1 MQVTASVYSQNT
13 LLNLNM
19 KNTSLRDVLREIENQ
34 SEFTFL
40 YNNTKID
47 VSKEVDAQFKSS
59 KVEDVL
65 NQVLNGTGIAYVVI
79 EKQVIL
85 AGKDQM
91 KSAVEAAQQQQKR
104 ITGKVVDQSGSPI
117 PGASVVVKGT
127 TIGITTDNDGNYS
140 LPIAPD
146 AKSIVFSF
154 VGMRSQ
160 EVALTGKSEYNV
172 TLTEETTQLEE
183 IVAVGYGTQRKNN
196 LTTSVST
203 MKNSNLD
210 ERAISRVDQ
219 ALVGQLAGIN
229 VKQTTGVPGKAFS
242 IQVRGTGSISAGN
255 EPLYVIDGFP
265 LSTATT
271 NGAGN
276 FATGNPL
283 DNINPNDIESIQV
296 LKDAAAAAIYGSRAS
311 NGVIL
316 ITTKRGKTGKP
327 KITYNTY
334 AGINQATRQVSM
346 LDGQG
351 WIDRATE
358 IINGQYVT
366 TYGAKGAKATDDT
379 AARTAIVGSFSA
391 NYFLDPRWTQAGHP
405 GLDFINWQD
414 EIFRTGQMQS
424 HEITASGGNDIV
436 KYFVSGN
443 FANQDGFV
451 KNMGYKT
458 YSARANVEVNATEK
472 LKMGINISPT

>member
-183 IVAVGYGTQRKNN
+183 IAT
-196 LTTSVST
+196 
-203 MKNSNLD
+203 
-210 ERAISRVDQ
+210 I
-219 ALVGQLAGIN
+219 
-229 VKQTTGVPGKAFS
+229 
-242 IQVRGTGSISAGN
+242 
-255 EPLYVIDGFP
+255 LYI
-265 LSTATT
+265 
-271 NGAGN
+271 
-276 FATGNPL
+276 
-283 DNINPNDIESIQV
+283 
-296 LKDAAAAAIYGSRAS
+296 
-311 NGVIL
+311 
-316 ITTKRGKTGKP
+316 
-327 KITYNTY
+327 
-334 AGINQATRQVSM
+334 
-346 LDGQG
+346 
-351 WIDRATE
+351 
-358 IINGQYVT
+358 
-366 TYGAKGAKATDDT
+366 
-379 AARTAIVGSFSA
+379 
-391 NYFLDPRWTQAGHP
+391 
-405 GLDFINWQD
+405 
-414 EIFRTGQMQS
+414 
-424 HEITASGGNDIV
+424 
-436 KYFVSGN
+436 
-443 FANQDGFV
+443 
-451 KNMGYKT
+451 
-458 YSARANVEVNATEK
+458 
-472 LKMGINISPT
+472 

>member
-1 MQVTASVYSQNT
+1 MKLKSVFIDRKCYSLSKLIRIMKLTSFLILVTLMQVTASVYSQNT

-346 LDGQG
+346 LD
-351 WIDRATE
+351 
-358 IINGQYVT
+358 
-366 TYGAKGAKATDDT
+366 
-379 AARTAIVGSFSA
+379 
-391 NYFLDPRWTQAGHP
+391 
-405 GLDFINWQD
+405 
-414 EIFRTGQMQS
+414 
-424 HEITASGGNDIV
+424 
-436 KYFVSGN
+436 
-443 FANQDGFV
+443 
-451 KNMGYKT
+451 
-458 YSARANVEVNATEK
+458 
-472 LKMGINISPT
+472 